1 MLKKSVSTGQ
11 IRHGFKR
18 RVPSQKWTMRDEL
31 AQPESDSDEDESSDN
46 EEPEEPEE
54 PEESEEPEDDSNDK
68 ESTKHR
74 LNRHIYESHDALLT
88 LVDRYDITEQLHKD
102 NFFCFVANDK
112 VYGQCVIKICRR
124 NNHPTKIPKEVRC
137 HVRTEKIPNVLKMLR
152 WHELGYD
159 QYCIVT
165 PFMSDD
171 CISNVFNSN
180 VKIQSYM
187 KQLLTILNQCLQV
200 DLIHRDIKPS
210 NLFWDDN
217 TGILTL
223 TDFDCSTFYRN
234 RVRYY
239 RIGTGGFMSPEMYN
253 GDGYTWKTD
262 VYSCGIVFGML
273 LYKIDSEYEVIDKP
287 KKWRKNGKRSRKNR
301 SVFYQYSR
309 DLLGMMLSVDPKKRP
324 SYEECLKHR
333 FFQI

>member
-1 MLKKSVSTGQ
+1 MLRKSVSTGQ

-18 RVPSQKWTMRDEL
+18 RIPSQKWTIRDEL
-31 AQPESDSDEDESSDN
+31 AEPESDSDDEDYNEDSSDN
-46 EEPEEPEE
+46 EESEDN
-54 PEESEEPEDDSNDK
+54 EESDDK
-68 ESTKHR
+68 KTIKRR
-74 LNRHIYESHDALLT
+74 LNRHVYESHDALLT
-88 LVDRYDITEQLHKD
+88 LKDRYDITEQLHKD
-102 NFFCFVANDK
+102 NFYCFLANDK

-124 NNHPTKIPKEVRC
+124 KNQPTKTPKEVRC
-137 HVRTEKIPNVLKMLR
+137 HVRAEKIPNVLKMLK
-152 WHELGYD
+152 WHELDYD
-159 QYCIVT
+159 HYCIVT

-187 KQLLTILNQCLQV
+187 KQLLTILNQCLEV
-200 DLIHRDIKPS
+200 DLMHRDIKPS

-223 TDFDCSTFYRN
+223 TDFDCSTFYCN

-239 RIGTGGFMSPEMYN
+239 RIGTCGFRSPEMYN
-253 GDGYTWKTD
+253 GNGYTWKND

-273 LYKIDSEYEVIDKP
+273 LYNVDSEYDVIGKP
-287 KKWRKNGKRSRKNR
+287 KKWRKYGKKYGKNR
-301 SVFYQYSR
+301 SEYYKCSR
-309 DLLGMMLSVDPKKRP
+309 DLLRMMLSVDPEKRP
-324 SYEECLKHR
+324 SYEECLQHR